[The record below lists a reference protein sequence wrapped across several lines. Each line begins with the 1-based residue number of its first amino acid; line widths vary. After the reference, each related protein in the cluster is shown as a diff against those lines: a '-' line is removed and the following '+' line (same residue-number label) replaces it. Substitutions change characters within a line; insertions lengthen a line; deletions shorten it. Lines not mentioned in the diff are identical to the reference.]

1 MKPLVSVI
9 VPTYNQEQYIVS
21 TLQSINNQLTDFYFE
36 VLVGDDCSTDNTGEL
51 CKKFSMNNPHAEM
64 IYIRNE
70 KNIGLMGNWKALLSL
85 AKGKYL
91 AVCEGD
97 DYWTSTE
104 KLQKQVKILEN
115 DLTLAVCFHQTRYFK
130 SATNEI
136 IKLSPV
142 EMQKRTTILDL
153 AIYNYIDNV
162 SVVCRNMSVNGKFP
176 EWVFADHLPV
186 PDYLWHMY
194 NAQFGDIYFINEVMA
209 DYRVRGDS
217 IWSSVSYYSQAI
229 NIVTHL
235 ISPLKENV
243 QSTELHN
250 NLDIQVLNI
259 LFAYSFPENKED
271 ISGIL
276 KDKCL
281 KLVSKD
287 NLFNYMLKKSQNLNE
302 QIDWLKK
309 STTFKVG
316 SALLNPIKVFK
327 KQKK

>member
-9 VPTYNQEQYIVS
+9 VPTYNQEQYIIS

-51 CKKFSMNNPHAEM
+51 CKQFSMSNPHVQFV
-64 IYIRNE
+64 YVRNE
-70 KNIGLMGNWKALLSL
+70 KNLGLMGNWKAILLI

-97 DYWTSTE
+97 DYWTDTA
-104 KLQKQVKILEN
+104 KLQKQVTVLEN
-115 DLTLAVCFHQTRYFK
+115 DPTLAICFHQTRYFQ
-130 SATNEI
+130 SLTNES
-136 IKLSPV
+136 IKISPTK
-142 EMQKRTTILDL
+142 MQEKTTILDL

-162 SVVCRNMSVNGKFP
+162 SVVCRNLSENGKYP

-209 DYRVRGDS
+209 DYRVREDS

-229 NIVTHL
+229 NIVSNL
-235 ISPLKENV
+235 ITPLKENI
-243 QSTELHN
+243 QSVDLHN

-259 LFAYSFPENKED
+259 LFSYSFPENKED
-271 ISGIL
+271 VSTVL
-276 KDKCL
+276 KEKCL
-281 KLVSKD
+281 NLVSKE
-287 NLFNYMLKKSQNLNE
+287 NLFNYMLKRSQELNE

-316 SALLNPIKVFK
+316 AAVLAPLRIFK
-327 KQKK
+327 KGK